1 MLSKQKNSLW
11 GVFLCLFSPHK
22 TKIVIAMSQQI
33 CYIRV
38 VMINKG
44 DVMNSISKTILLS
57 AVSLFVD
64 NGNLTYASEKIPL
77 SIPKSGI
84 HTLHTHHTHIRHTLQ
99 RLDLSSRLFD
109 DSKISGKEQ
118 KVASVCFITDTGNC
132 SGDKFGNTET
142 PGGGNGGGTPNGN
155 DGDDP
160 EYDTIPEQCEDA
172 GYTKTSC
179 PAGSH
184 LANPCPS
191 DNRYY
196 ERCDCNDEY
205 SELCNGTDQKGV
217 GESCDGKYKECCNL
231 CSDYPYSSVPSG
243 YVSIGECD
251 SCDGKR
257 YQIKCDN
264 KTYPINS
271 NICGVY
277 GGYGNTCTDDGG
289 TYFEE
294 CKCPLNYE
302 WSATAL
308 KCVCS
313 SAFKYTCT
321 GTGYAGGN
329 GEACDGKYK
338 ACICASGYYWDATTG
353 KCLQSCANECSLTS
367 CPSPFTCRYEECSK
381 RYCKTGCEAGYDWDA
396 STQTC
401 NSQCSASYKYDE
413 SNCPSS
419 QYTHCN
425 SSTCGGKYKDCKKLL
440 FSNDAQIYKTSN
452 ATYAASKD
460 LCPGIK
466 DFVQTLDSGDGSIDD
481 VIMYNGES
489 YQSHDLNLCV
499 DADQACYDLAQK
511 IRNANNGDTISI
523 NQDMYCG
530 NLSLFNKLR
539 SNTITLLGNNH
550 TLTFKPTTS
559 ETTFETLFNIDSLN
573 IILQETEYPG
583 RAISPIHTACDEFDD
598 RGSIFYCY
606 GRGCVLTGNININIS
621 DTLSSA
627 GTYTIDGGKVT
638 ITCDERCGI
647 GDVDIKNG
655 GVMNIGKINS
665 YAYADIFLYDGAILN
680 IKDYPEQSVG
690 SGGEGIPRIF
700 VVEENTTVN
709 VCNWFGTE
717 WYQQIPV
724 AWQKTTQINNF
735 LGFHTITFNTNKP
748 LSFRNRYNAPSQWES
763 YIIQNTDSN
772 VCSKMN
778 F

>member
-1 MLSKQKNSLW
+1 ML
-11 GVFLCLFSPHK
+11 
-22 TKIVIAMSQQI
+22 QQI

-64 NGNLTYASEKIPL
+64 NGNLTYASEQIPL
-77 SIPKSGI
+77 SVPKSGI
-84 HTLHTHHTHIRHTLQ
+84 QTLHTHHTHIRHTLQ

-109 DSKISGKEQ
+109 DLMIYGEEQ
-118 KVASVCFITDTGNC
+118 KVASVCFITDAGNC

-413 SNCPSS
+413 SNCPTSS
-419 QYTHCN
+419 NYHCN
-425 SSTCGGKYKDCKKLL
+425 FSTCNGKYTDCNALLYTNGTKK
-440 FSNDAQIYKTSN
+440 FSIDGYMFARTS
-452 ATYAASKD
+452 D
-460 LCPGIK
+460 LCPNGNM
-466 DFVQTLDSGDGSIDD
+466 FTRESIH
-481 VIMYNGES
+481 NGGNIES
-489 YQSHDLNLCV
+489 YLYECKDRFV
-499 DADQACYDLAQK
+499 DDACYNLYRQLSEASAGSTVNVTQ
-511 IRNANNGDTISI
+511 NMS
-523 NQDMYCG
+523 CG
-530 NLSLFNKLR
+530 NLSLIAN
-539 SNTITLLGNNH
+539 NNNVTLNGNGK
-550 TLTFKPTTS
+550 TLTFEHFVGDDFKANYYYGLNVT
-559 ETTFETLFNIDSLN
+559 NLN
-573 IILQETEYPG
+573 IISTTRL
-583 RAISPIHTACDEFDD
+583 TAENEKYFDTC
-598 RGSIFYCY
+598 GKQ
-606 GRGCVLTGNININIS
+606 
-621 DTLSSA
+621 SS
-627 GTYTIDGGKVT
+627 YHPVF
-638 ITCDERCGI
+638 
-647 GDVDIKNG
+647 
-655 GVMNIGKINS
+655 S
-665 YAYADIFLYDGAILN
+665 SAILN
-680 IKDYPEQSVG
+680 NVNVTSPYLGHVRVYGNFTYTRSYGYHGGSVPYNEIEAQPSSVINLKG
-690 SGGEGIPRIF
+690 ADSTKVTLLDNATLNINSSRLVYATIAG
-700 VVEENTTVN
+700 ENTTINLCNYNDTAYAIGWKDYICRNVTVN
-709 VCNWFGTE
+709 SNK
-717 WYQQIPV
+717 
-724 AWQKTTQINNF
+724 AIN
-735 LGFHTITFNTNKP
+735 ITWASSSRNEKC
-748 LSFRNRYNAPSQWES
+748 LSYVTVNL
-763 YIIQNTDSN
+763 DSR
-772 VCSKMN
+772 VCSRMN
-778 F
+778 SNLH

>member
-1 MLSKQKNSLW
+1 
-11 GVFLCLFSPHK
+11 
-22 TKIVIAMSQQI
+22 
-33 CYIRV
+33 
-38 VMINKG
+38 
-44 DVMNSISKTILLS
+44 MNSISRVVLLS
-57 AVSLFVD
+57 AVSCFV
-64 NGNLTYASEKIPL
+64 NGTDL
-77 SIPKSGI
+77 SCSFAKQLEGIPKSSI
-84 HTLHTHHTHIRHTLQ
+84 NSYNTHHTYINNDLHKAH
-99 RLDLSSRLFD
+99 LSSRLFD
-109 DSKISGKEQ
+109 DLMISGEEQ

-155 DGDDP
+155 DPD
-160 EYDTIPEQCEDA
+160 YDTIPEQCEDA

-179 PAGSH
+179 PTGQH

-196 ERCDCNDEY
+196 ERCDCNDDY

-217 GESCDGKYKECCNL
+217 GEACNGKYKECCNL
-231 CSDYPYSSVPSG
+231 CSDYPYPSVPSG
-243 YVSIGECD
+243 YISIGECD

-264 KTYPINS
+264 KTYLINS

-277 GGYGNTCTDDGG
+277 GGYGNSCTDDGG
-289 TYFEE
+289 TYFRE

-321 GTGYAGGN
+321 GTGYAGGD
-329 GEACDGKYK
+329 GESCDGKYK
-338 ACICASGYYWDATTG
+338 ACICAEGYSWDAATG
-353 KCLQSCANECSLTS
+353 KCLLSCANECSLTT

-381 RYCKTGCEAGYDWDA
+381 RYCKTGCTTGYDWDA

-419 QYTHCN
+419 QYAHCK
-425 SSTCGGKYKDCKKLL
+425 SWDTCGGKYTDCKALL

-466 DFVQTLDSGDGSIDD
+466 DFVQILDSGDGSIDN
-481 VIMYNGES
+481 VIMFNGGA
-489 YQSHDLNLCV
+489 YQSNGLNLCV
-499 DADQACYDLAQK
+499 DADQACYDLAKK

-530 NLSLFNKLR
+530 NLPLFNKSR
-539 SNTITLLGNNH
+539 TNTITLLGNNH
-550 TLTFKPTTS
+550 TLTFKMNIKES
-559 ETTFETLFNIDSLN
+559 LFLSQFKIDSLN
-573 IILQETEYPG
+573 ITLQEPGYPG
-583 RAISPIHTACDEFDD
+583 RANSPYHEVCDEFSD
-598 RGSIFYCY
+598 RGNIFYCY
-606 GRGCVLTGNININIS
+606 GRGCVLTGNINIHIS
-621 DTLSSA
+621 DSYSSA
-627 GTYTIDGGKVT
+627 GTYTIDGGKVNF
-638 ITCDERCGI
+638 TCDDDCYTGT
-647 GDVDIKNG
+647 VNIKNG
-655 GVMNIGKINS
+655 GIMNIGS
-665 YAYADIFLYDGAILN
+665 LDDGAYGDIFLYSGATLN
-680 IKDYPEQSVG
+680 IKDYPTQYSNSYETPT
-690 SGGEGIPRIF
+690 IYA
-700 VVEENTTVN
+700 VEENTAVN
-709 VCNWFGTE
+709 ICNWPGTE
-717 WYQQIPV
+717 WYHQLPI
-724 AWQKTTQINNF
+724 AWQSYSGYNRF
-735 LGFHTITFNTNKP
+735 EGFHTITFNTNKP
-748 LSFRNRYNAPSQWES
+748 LSFLNRYNAPSGWEG
-763 YIIQNTDSN
+763 YIIQNTDPN